1 MKSRTSVLVFAA
13 LLLARAAGATPVTF
27 TFDSTPLTTP
37 AGTDVTFTATL
48 TNPGG
53 ANEFLNGDSFTSA
66 LVVDDTP
73 FFLNFPPFL
82 PPAGSAHAPIFIV
95 KVPSTTLPGLYAG
108 VVDILGGADSATL
121 DVIGSQSFAVNVTA
135 APTATVPEPAT
146 LTLVALG
153 SLAAR
158 SGRTLR
164 KLRPAVS
171 RSM

>member
-1 MKSRTSVLVFAA
+1 MKSKTSVLVFAA

-48 TNPGG
+48 TNPG
-53 ANEFLNGDSFTSA
+53 AATEFLNGDSFTSA
-66 LVVDDTP
+66 LVVDDSP
-73 FFLNFPPFL
+73 FFLSFPLFL

-95 KVPSTTLPGLYAG
+95 RVPSTTLPGLYAG
-108 VVDILGGADSATL
+108 VFDILGGADAATF
-121 DVIGSQSFAVNVTA
+121 DVIGSQPFAVNVTA

-158 SGRTLR
+158 SVRTWRKVGR
-164 KLRPAVS
+164 AVS
-171 RSM
+171 RAM

>member
-1 MKSRTSVLVFAA
+1 MKSKTSVLVFAA
-13 LLLARAAGATPVTF
+13 LLLVRAAGATPVTI

-37 AGTDVTFTATL
+37 AGTDVTFTATV
-48 TNPGG
+48 TNPG
-53 ANEFLNGDSFTSA
+53 AATEFLNGDSFTSA
-66 LVVDDTP
+66 LVVNDTP
-73 FFLNFPPFL
+73 FFLNFPLFL
-82 PPAGSAHAPIFIV
+82 LPAGSVHAPIFIV
-95 KVPSTTLPGLYAG
+95 QVPSTTLPGLYAG
-108 VVDILGGADSATL
+108 VFDIVGGADPFAF

-158 SGRTLR
+158 PVRRLR
-164 KLRPAVS
+164 KVRLAVS